1 MKDNQNSFVN
11 YVNSFAFYPTNLKQT
26 LMAMSSSQSAK
37 PQVEKLFTDQKAKD
51 KGKEDMLI
59 NDDQKYQVKKKR
71 VLVSFSV
78 EQSYQTKSVVQLF
91 ESLLKF

>member
-1 MKDNQNSFVN
+1 
-11 YVNSFAFYPTNLKQT
+11 
-26 LMAMSSSQSAK
+26 
-37 PQVEKLFTDQKAKD
+37 
-51 KGKEDMLI
+51 MLI